1 LPGGGRVRV
10 WHNVLDVSAG
20 FVSFEE
26 HYAFEQQG
34 AGPEERLMSLS
45 RLRFAALDE
54 ITGFAEVAGLSV
66 ECVYGDW
73 DRRDVSDEAPELIVS
88 LRRAPL

>member
-1 LPGGGRVRV
+1 M
-10 WHNVLDVSAG
+10 LDVSAG

-54 ITGFAEVAGLSV
+54 ITALAKAAGLAV
-66 ECVYGDW
+66 ENAYGDW
-73 DRRDVSDEAPELIVS
+73 DRREVSDDAPELIVS
-88 LRRAPL
+88 LRPALL